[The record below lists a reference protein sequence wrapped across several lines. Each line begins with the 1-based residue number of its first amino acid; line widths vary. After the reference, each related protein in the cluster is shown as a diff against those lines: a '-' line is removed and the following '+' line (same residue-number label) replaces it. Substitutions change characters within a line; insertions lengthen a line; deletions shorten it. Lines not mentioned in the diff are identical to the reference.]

1 MSSIQDGR
9 SFWNGDTAIYS
20 PGSPLYPSS
29 VAAPPAILQLEGIED
44 PAEPY
49 TPITACKV
57 VSFIT
62 LESYGDCLTHTYTE
76 ECLRCWYSSYKRNEC
91 GLIKDVYIAS

>member
-57 VSFIT
+57 KNAFGVGIA
-62 LESYGDCLTHTYTE
+62 HTRGMNVV
-76 ECLRCWYSSYKRNEC
+76 L
-91 GLIKDVYIAS
+91 